1 MISKKDVEYVANL
14 ARISF
19 NDKELE
25 KLTRELEDIIKF
37 INKLNKVDVSG
48 VEPMSHVLHLSNVF
62 REDKVRPS
70 LPAAEVIKKPEI
82 KQGLPALSADR
93 QAVRQGNFFK
103 VPRVIE

>member
-14 ARISF
+14 ARISL

-25 KLTRELEDIIKF
+25 KLTRELEEIVKF
-37 INKLNKVDVSG
+37 INKLNKVDVAQ

-62 REDKVRPS
+62 REDKIKPS
-70 LPAAEVIKKPEI
+70 LPAEEVIKKPEI
-82 KQGLPALSADR
+82 KQGLPAG
-93 QAVRQGNFFK
+93 RQGNFFK